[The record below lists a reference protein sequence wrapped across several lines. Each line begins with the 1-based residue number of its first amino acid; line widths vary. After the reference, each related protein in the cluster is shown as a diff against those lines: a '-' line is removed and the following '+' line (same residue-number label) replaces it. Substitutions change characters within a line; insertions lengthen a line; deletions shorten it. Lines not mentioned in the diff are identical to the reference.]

1 MAGSNHPGN
10 PVNAVSA
17 KTVHTRSRFPLAWM
31 FANTERFGFVNLTMA
46 RDVVRGDNLSLR
58 SPHELRSYTLKTP
71 FFGAVRKNKDYFFV
85 GKHAILPINADKLI
99 TQPTIGDDVPYGVNC
114 AITNAP
120 YKFGQYV
127 KALVEP
133 ALVQPADQGEEAANQ
148 KQMILALVVGSYF
161 FSSGSLLA
169 QSGYNLAHQAMI
181 VEDDDRGVSR
191 PVYWD
196 QLYDRFMSALADPS
210 VEAFNFQWRGET
222 LTHDAK
228 DPDFRDQLLRALD
241 RLHDEPSAINDF
253 LVNNYSNAASVLL
266 GAWSD
271 DYKGSAFLWP
281 SNRPDDPDTVL
292 NFGKLA
298 AYQIAC
304 HHYYS
309 NDKIDYIFS
318 AQLYRDLMGS
328 YVQDALETYEST
340 RMRHFLYNGVYT
352 QYDWLSGA
360 YLDFFLSQ
368 GLFDDSGD
376 EPIIFGGLSYLAGLF
391 SFRRSLRYVDYFVG
405 ARTNPL
411 AVGDVNT
418 PVTGDGVN
426 VIDLA
431 QTTARARLL
440 NATNQLGSKMEKW
453 LEGIFPGKD
462 IKWDRHDPAFIGHVV
477 DMVTGQEN
485 ENTGAPV
492 YEDTGDQATTQVST
506 TSVFRSR
513 TSRDFAFQYTASLPG
528 YVIGVTYYDIPRV
541 YTHSVN
547 REMMALDRYD
557 EFNPFMQF
565 TGDQPIYTRELVNDP
580 AVVVNNIFGYQSKD
594 MQYKQ
599 AYNYSAGGFSE
610 NVLPSWFFDDEA
622 FVKDFASTGN
632 DTIGPNFIRSK
643 PQELDKFYMS
653 LTGWSLA
660 TYWHFIVVYHN
671 DMKAVRPMS
680 YIPQLSV

>member
-17 KTVHTRSRFPLAWM
+17 KTVHTKSRFPLAWM

-85 GKHAILPINADKLI
+85 GKHAILPINADKVI
-99 TQPTIGDDVPYGVNC
+99 TQPTIGDDVPYGANC
-114 AITNAP
+114 AISNAP
-120 YKFGQYV
+120 YKFGQFV
-127 KALVEP
+127 KALVD
-133 ALVQPADQGEEAANQ
+133 AGIAQPSDQDEERAFQ
-148 KQMILALVVGSYF
+148 KNMILAFVVGSYF

-169 QSGYNLAHQAMI
+169 QSGYNLARQMYFY
-181 VEDDDRGVSR
+181 EDSQGKTY
-191 PVYWD
+191 YWD
-196 QLYDRFMSALADPS
+196 DLYDQFFDALSNPS
-210 VEAFNFQWRGET
+210 GTAFSYKFGDSDRVFTAG
-222 LTHDAK
+222 
-228 DPDFRDQLLRALD
+228 DPDFRKNLLRHLEI
-241 RLHDEPSAINDF
+241 LHDEPSMIERL
-253 LVNNYSNAASVLL
+253 LVLDYSAAVSDLL
-266 GAWSD
+266 TSWRLTVPGNVAN
-271 DYKGSAFLWP
+271 FQWP
-281 SNRPDDPDTVL
+281 SDTPDDPSANL

-309 NDKIDYIFS
+309 NDKIDYIYS

-328 YVQDALETYEST
+328 YVKELIQEDGDSSLLDFS
-340 RMRHFLYNGVYT
+340 YNGIGC
-352 QYDWLSGA
+352 QYDWLSGFV
-360 YLDFFLSQ
+360 LDIMLS
-368 GLFDDSGD
+368 FAPDYD
-376 EPIIFGGLSYLAGLF
+376 FVLSYLAGLF

-506 TSVFRSR
+506 TAVFRSR

-541 YTHSVN
+541 YTHSTS

-565 TGDQPIYTRELVNDP
+565 TGDQPIYQRELINDHFS
-580 AVVVNNIFGYQSKD
+580 AGRIFGYQTKD

-599 AYNYSAGGFSE
+599 AFNYAAGGFSE
-610 NVLPSWFFDDEA
+610 NRLPSWFFDDSSFFE
-622 FVKDFASTGN
+622 DTEGN
-632 DTIGPNFIRSK
+632 DGSIGPDFIRSRSG
-643 PQELDKFYMS
+643 EIDKFYMS
-653 LTGWSLA
+653 LTGWSLS